1 MGVHNFKITQ
11 QATIIGRACRMW
23 EREGIWSE
31 WMGRQYI
38 KDRPFNVIELRQ
50 SDSSTWKTILRQRT
64 HISKCATLG
73 ANDTKDWIG
82 KGTGSSIKNVVS
94 TIRPDH
100 PSDNLAK
107 GIWAVKIGKVALNL

>member
-1 MGVHNFKITQ
+1 MGVRNFKITQ

-23 EREGIWSE
+23 ERKGIWSE
-31 WMGRQYI
+31 WMGRRYI

-50 SDSSTWKTILRQRT
+50 SNSSTWKTILRQRT

-73 ANDTKDWIG
+73 
-82 KGTGSSIKNVVS
+82 GTGSSIKNVVS